1 MLFCNGVFSIEL
13 FCFVKYNHN
22 HFHRNFLIFSIT
34 YRRHTQSCVHDGMYV
49 FSYKKSTRVKKQ
61 KKKENQFTILQI
73 VQVFVPI
80 E

>member
-1 MLFCNGVFSIEL
+1 MLFCNEVFSIEL
-13 FCFVKYNHN
+13 FSFVKYNHN

-61 KKKENQFTILQI
+61 KKQNQFTILQI